1 MSDREAFGSA
11 LNLALACDVTGKPI
25 PEETVSVGNC
35 ASKFMRALV
44 ATSLFSD
51 EGARAALRVTHRP
64 PSKPSA
70 TRRGC

>member
-1 MSDREAFGSA
+1 MRRDRQ
-11 LNLALACDVTGKPI
+11 PI
-25 PEETVSVGNC
+25 PEETVSVGNFP
-35 ASKFMRALV
+35 SKPMKALV
-44 ATSLFSD
+44 AGLLGPSTASLFSD